1 MNRNRMLIGLV
12 VAVIIGLAVSTFVY
26 RQIQQ
31 AQTPAQTVVMGKA
44 VVAAANMPLG
54 TRLQEQF
61 LRTIPW
67 PGGEP
72 VVGMFTKIEDCVG
85 RALITSVVENELIL
99 EGKLAPEEGGAGL
112 APIIPEGMRGLSVRV
127 DEVIGVAGF
136 VLPSTMV
143 DVLVTGSVG
152 GRGGGGD
159 AVTRTILE
167 NIRVL
172 TSGQR
177 IEEDKEGKPQK
188 VAVVTLLVTPEEAAK
203 LTMAST
209 EGRIQLALRNTI
221 DTKKTEPAPV
231 YRATLFGGA
240 RQVRRREP
248 GVQPKATT
256 YVVETIRGDK
266 RETTTFPDQPS
277 GDENQ

>member
-44 VVAAANMPLG
+44 VVASASLPLG

-72 VVGMFTKIEDCVG
+72 VAGMFTKIEDCVG
-85 RALITSVVENELIL
+85 RALITTVVENELIL

-177 IEEDKEGKPQK
+177 IEEDREGKPQK

-240 RQVRRREP
+240 ERVRRREP

-277 GDENQ
+277 GAENQ

>member
-1 MNRNRMLIGLV
+1 MLIGLV

-31 AQTPAQTVVMGKA
+31 AQIPARTVVMGQV
-44 VVAAANMPLG
+44 VVASASLPLG

-72 VVGMFTKIEDCVG
+72 VAGMFTKVEDCVG

-99 EGKLAPEEGGAGL
+99 DGKLAPEEGGAGL
-112 APIIPEGMRGLSVRV
+112 ASIIPEGMRGLSIRV
-127 DEVIGVAGF
+127 DEVVGVAGF
-136 VLPSTMV
+136 VLPSTVV
-143 DVLVTGSVG
+143 DVLVTGSVA
-152 GRGGGGD
+152 GRGGD

-221 DTKKTEPAPV
+221 DTKKTEPPPI
-231 YRATLFGGA
+231 YRASLFGGPERA
-240 RQVRRREP
+240 VQRRQP
-248 GVQPKATT
+248 GVQRKAAT
-256 YVVETIRGDK
+256 YVVETIRGDQ
-266 RETTTFPDQPS
+266 RTTTTFADQPS
-277 GDENQ
+277 GAENQ